1 MSGPRGWALVTGAS
15 SGIGLELARCAGAE
29 GYNLILSGRDH
40 AALTALAVEIETASG
55 VSARPCPGDLS
66 HPGAARDLWS
76 RAQELAGGPIHVL
89 VNNAGLGSHGP
100 FASDP
105 ARNARED
112 EVIAVNITAATQMMR
127 LAIEEMRERGAGRVL
142 NVASAA
148 AFMPGPN
155 MAVYHASKSYLLSL
169 SEAVASEL
177 SGTNITITA
186 LCPGATR
193 TAFFE
198 RAQTGT
204 TWLMKLSPMPSAQ
217 SVARAGWRGC
227 MTGRRIVVTGLDN
240 KIFTFLPRLAP
251 RALVTALTG
260 WFLRRAG

>member
-15 SGIGLELARCAGAE
+15 SGIGLELARFAGAD
-29 GYNLILSGRDH
+29 GYNLILSGRNLG
-40 AALTALAVEIETASG
+40 ALEDLARQIEGASG
-55 VSARPCPGDLS
+55 VSARPCPADLS
-66 HPGAARDLWS
+66 QPGAAADLWT
-76 RAQELAGGPIHVL
+76 RAQALADGPIHVL
-89 VNNAGLGSHGP
+89 VNNAGLGRHGK

-105 ARNARED
+105 AGDALED
-112 EVIAVNITAATQMMR
+112 EVIAVNITAATQLMR
-127 LAIEEMRERGAGRVL
+127 LAIEEMRPRGAGRIL

-155 MAVYHASKSYLLSL
+155 MAVYHASKAYFLSL

-177 SGTNITITA
+177 SDTNITITA

-204 TWLMKLSPMPSAQ
+204 TWLMKLTPMPTAQ

-227 MTGRRIVVTGLDN
+227 MTGRRIVVTGMDN
-240 KIFTFLPRLAP
+240 KMFTFLPRLAP